1 MAADA
6 LQPDLTMTKKI
17 RLNPDALR
25 VESFAADAAAREAGT
40 VHAHDAASGVSCTY
54 NCTLDELTCNGPAC
68 RTVPVL
74 TCLC

>member
-1 MAADA
+1 M
-6 LQPDLTMTKKI
+6 LKKI

-25 VESFAADAAAREAGT
+25 VESFDTDEPGREPGT
-40 VHAHDAASGVSCTY
+40 VHAHAASGVSCTY

>member
-1 MAADA
+1 
-6 LQPDLTMTKKI
+6 MTRKI

-25 VESFAADAAAREAGT
+25 VESFDTDAAASERGT
-40 VHAHDAASGVSCTY
+40 VHAHDAASGQSCTY
-54 NCTLDELTCNGPAC
+54 NCTLDELTCSGAAC